1 MRMYEVDP
9 VKPSAVTH
17 FDWLTLVFPVYLD
30 ATLLMWQPFS
40 EWLNQWLTELKINSL
55 VFTPLDHGIYS
66 YPNAMVSGDNSIIVG
81 WPNEDQ
87 LLAGDG
93 DGKNTWML
101 QISGA
106 GVETIESMGV
116 TYGFTIANFIDTA
129 VTKFQ
134 ATFSRVDPCCNFF
147 NYPKEYSARYVGE
160 EAKKGNLVTRAS
172 TVRLVRRF
180 SSKGAKDG
188 LDAYQGVSEG
198 YTCYVG
204 KNPKQLRVYNKL
216 AERSDKVNLRYQVQ
230 SWSRWEFQ
238 LNGLQA
244 QAFMDAY
251 IHNGYDLVQTWTDWL
266 YTNYRW
272 IERVGR
278 QEKRS
283 RYPNAKWFDDLVK
296 NAKEKI
302 KVRSGRQN
310 PTFERQ
316 AKWIDTQVMP
326 TLANIYYARRQKYQE
341 NGLTSDDAKKL
352 AIKKLVDDI
361 EAQALDQKVKWSQVS
376 SFVEEI
382 KNEAWR

>member
-30 ATLLMWQPFS
+30 TTLLMWQPFS
-40 EWLNQWLTELKINSL
+40 EWLNQWLTDLKINSL

-87 LLAGDG
+87 LLAGNG
-93 DGKNTWML
+93 DGKSTWML

-116 TYGFTIANFIDTA
+116 NYDFTIANFIDTA
-129 VTKFQ
+129 VNKLD

-180 SSKGAKDG
+180 SSKGAKDDI
-188 LDAYQGVSEG
+188 DAYQGVSEG

-361 EAQALDQKVKWSQVS
+361 EAQAMDQKVKWSQVS